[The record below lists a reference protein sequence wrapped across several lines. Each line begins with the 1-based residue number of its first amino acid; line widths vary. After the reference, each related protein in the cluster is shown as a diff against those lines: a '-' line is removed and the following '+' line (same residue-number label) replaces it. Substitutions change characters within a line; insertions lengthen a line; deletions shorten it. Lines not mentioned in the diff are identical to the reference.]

1 MTDALAT
8 HDDAGARSG
17 PARKRN
23 WGPSAGPANRQAL
36 IEAARIEFA
45 AGGGN
50 VPLSRIAQRANVGQ
64 GSLYRHF
71 PDRLAL
77 ATGVFET
84 NLAEVEKRATQAERP
99 FSALLD
105 AMEEQAAEASA
116 LIEIVSASGTGDS
129 GQANNSRSGGA
140 GESALLTKL
149 RTVVARIHAAA
160 VEAGEITSRA
170 TAEDLF
176 VAVQMLALPLAKSP
190 REHQAETRNRA
201 RHILDAWFLAEN
213 QRPRCA
219 DDAPTEGGSPS
230 ADRSHE
236 HPDLRR

>member
-1 MTDALAT
+1 MTDALTT
-8 HDDAGARSG
+8 HDDAGARSV

-45 AGGGN
+45 SGGGN

-84 NLAEVEKRATQAERP
+84 NLAEVEKHATQAERP

-105 AMEEQAAEASA
+105 AIEEQAAEASA
-116 LIEIVSASGTGDS
+116 LIEIVSTSGTDVS
-129 GQANNSRSGGA
+129 SKAKNSRSGGA
-140 GESALLTKL
+140 GESALLTQL
-149 RTVVARIHAAA
+149 RTVVACIHAAA
-160 VEAGEITSRA
+160 VEAGEITSHT
-170 TAEDLF
+170 TAEDLL

-190 REHQAETRNRA
+190 KEHQAETGRRA
-201 RHILDAWFLAEN
+201 RRILDAWFLTED
-213 QRPRCA
+213 QHPRRA
-219 DDAPTEGGSPS
+219 GDAPTEGGSPS
-230 ADRSHE
+230 PGRSHDQA
-236 HPDLRR
+236 DLRR